1 MSKWRYDGYDMSG
14 ARVRGMAEGDSKR
27 EAEAKLR
34 DQGIFVTQLRET
46 RQDPESEGVRAT
58 GAPQV
63 RAGDPR
69 RTAGFL
75 KQMALLV
82 NAGTPIADALAA
94 VERQCADEKIKP
106 TLTDIRRRVEE
117 GSAFSEALAA
127 HPRRFDPV
135 VCTLV
140 EAGENGAD
148 MRDILVRVS
157 AMLDRQAQLRA
168 AMVGAMIYPLTLVTV
183 CIAVLVMVIVVVLPR
198 FGELFGSLSV
208 PLPASTQILLDI
220 SAFLQAYWWGVSLAL
235 VATIGTS
242 AWWLHTPAGRRWTD
256 MAVVR
261 APRFGPV
268 NQAFMTAKVARVLGL
283 LVENRVPLSDALS
296 LVRSAAGNTLYTD
309 LVARVE
315 EAVERG
321 EPMNR
326 VMIESDLMPPSFCE
340 LVQTGE
346 ESGRLGEVLTSA
358 ADFMEIENEALAKQ
372 MTKMLEPLILTVMG
386 LLVGGV
392 AISMFLPLFDLT
404 ASAGGG
410 P

>member
-14 ARVRGMAEGDSKR
+14 ARVRGLAEGESKS

-34 DQGIFVTQLRET
+34 DQGVFVTQLRET
-46 RQDPESEGVRAT
+46 STDAEDRAPRT
-58 GAPQV
+58 MGTPQV
-63 RAGDPR
+63 RTGDPR

-82 NAGTPIADALAA
+82 NAGTPLADALAA
-94 VERQCADEKIKP
+94 VERQCADIKLKP

-117 GSAFSEALAA
+117 GASFSESLAA
-127 HPRRFDPV
+127 HPRRFDAV
-135 VCTLV
+135 VCTLI

-157 AMLDRQAQLRA
+157 AMIDRQAQLRA

-183 CIAVLVMVIVVVLPR
+183 CLAVLVMVIVVVLPR

-208 PLPASTQILLDI
+208 PLPASTQVLLDM

-235 VATIGTS
+235 IVSVGSA
-242 AWWLHTPAGRRWTD
+242 AWWLRTPSGRRWTD

-261 APRFGPV
+261 APRFGPI

-296 LVRSAAGNTLYTD
+296 LVRSAAGNTLYTE

-326 VMIESDLMPPSFCE
+326 VMIESELMPPSFCE

-372 MTKMLEPLILTVMG
+372 MTKMLEPMILTVMG